1 MQSVRL
7 TESAQRFTINRN
19 AQPQKTLSLSTEN
32 SLTEHSH
39 CSKLSASMTT
49 QSIPST
55 TATTPRHTQ
64 SQAHTDA
71 SATPTTSLL
80 ASTACNSC
88 LLRKRA
94 RKHANHLGHGRML
107 VPVGPIRIILQIV
120 KFKNQEPRDSI
131 NGKSHRTMQYF
142 YIVGYV
148 TNGDDL
154 KLCRVSLNQH
164 ELMSWARRE
173 ATKHDER
180 TYVTKNK

>member
-1 MQSVRL
+1 
-7 TESAQRFTINRN
+7 
-19 AQPQKTLSLSTEN
+19 
-32 SLTEHSH
+32 
-39 CSKLSASMTT
+39 
-49 QSIPST
+49 
-55 TATTPRHTQ
+55 
-64 SQAHTDA
+64 
-71 SATPTTSLL
+71 
-80 ASTACNSC
+80 
-88 LLRKRA
+88 
-94 RKHANHLGHGRML
+94 ML

-120 KFKNQEPRDSI
+120 KFKNQEPRNSI

-180 TYVTKNK
+180 TYELYKQPITRTGKVTFVKQIKPFKKPNSTPCYGTLFDWDDWDELEEQEEQRDLTLYKIYEQSGSHHNK